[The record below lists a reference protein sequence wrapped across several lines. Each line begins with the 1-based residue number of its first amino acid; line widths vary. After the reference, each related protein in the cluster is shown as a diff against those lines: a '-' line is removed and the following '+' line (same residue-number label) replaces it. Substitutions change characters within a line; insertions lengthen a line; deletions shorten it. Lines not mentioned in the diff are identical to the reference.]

1 MNVDHDNCDLASV
14 SNGETFTQL
23 LTQYVTYAA
32 PRLFALCQ
40 IPSGGDNESWIF
52 AWGAAFD
59 DSSVLFN
66 PNGKIIGTFTS
77 ANSALDLFSR
87 TQKLCLI
94 WVDPAMFH
102 QSEKSALT
110 C

>member
-1 MNVDHDNCDLASV
+1 MNVDHDNSDLASV
-14 SNGETFTQL
+14 GNGGTFTQL

-32 PRLFALCQ
+32 PRRFALCQ
-40 IPSGGDNESWIF
+40 VPSGEDNESWIF

-59 DSSVLFN
+59 DSAVLFN
-66 PNGKIIGTFTS
+66 SNGKITGKFTS

-102 QSEKSALT
+102 QSENSGLT